1 MSHMDKRPLTAA
13 YDGYASCPLVTG
25 YDSCI
30 LAEFD
35 YDLQPLETFPVAQD
49 RERYSMF
56 LLKRYIMPELYWR
69 GMLPGWWTGPSL
81 MRKMFSFIKPS
92 RV

>member
-1 MSHMDKRPLTAA
+1 MKSFLAGQPLIAT

-25 YDSCI
+25 YSSAI

-35 YDLQPLETFPVAQD
+35 YDLQPLETFPFAQD

-56 LLKRYIMPELYWR
+56 LLKKYALPMLYWQL
-69 GMLPGWWTGPSL
+69 MVKGWWSGPAVF
-81 MRKMFSFIKPS
+81 RKMFAIFKTK
-92 RV
+92 